1 MYDTG
6 AVIPT
11 ALEDGGFVTALE
23 DGGFVTA
30 LEDGGFVEGRVVAG
44 VVDAAAGLVGGG
56 SIPTAVAV
64 DGGTSAVGDGR
75 RDDAGPRGVLVA
87 VAELV
92 AGELADT
99 GGLVGGD
106 VATDVT
112 TKPEPVTSTFVA
124 GGPFAGSSVMT
135 GLAARFRDTTGGVG
149 GGVGGAV
156 GGVVVGVLAAC
167 TTRANGVRA
176 QSGGVAARQ
185 ASTWICMMQAW
196 PGMHWPGLIA
206 RKLPVSSP
214 TASTEQDDLAA
225 AEPP

>member
-1 MYDTG
+1 M
-6 AVIPT
+6 
-11 ALEDGGFVTALE
+11 
-23 DGGFVTA
+23 
-30 LEDGGFVEGRVVAG
+30 
-44 VVDAAAGLVGGG
+44 DAAAGLVGGG

-75 RDDAGPRGVLVA
+75 RDDVDPRGVLVA

-92 AGELADT
+92 TGELADT

-112 TKPEPVTSTFVA
+112 TKPEPVTSTFVS
-124 GGPFAGSSVMT
+124 GGPSTGSSVMA
-135 GLAARFRDTTGGVG
+135 GLAVRFRDTTGVVG
-149 GGVGGAV
+149 GVV

-176 QSGGVAARQ
+176 QTGGVAARQ

-206 RKLPVSSP
+206 RKRPVSSP
-214 TASTEQDDLAA
+214 AASTEQDDLAA